1 MCWTHPFQL
10 IKQTKHLVEKISVEI
25 KQVKIII
32 TKIDLIKIQE
42 ILHPLTLGYVYQ
54 VYMEYLENVN
64 ISMAI
69 NN

>member
-1 MCWTHPFQL
+1 MFWTHPFQL

-42 ILHPLTLGYVYQ
+42 ILHL
-54 VYMEYLENVN
+54 
-64 ISMAI
+64 
-69 NN
+69 